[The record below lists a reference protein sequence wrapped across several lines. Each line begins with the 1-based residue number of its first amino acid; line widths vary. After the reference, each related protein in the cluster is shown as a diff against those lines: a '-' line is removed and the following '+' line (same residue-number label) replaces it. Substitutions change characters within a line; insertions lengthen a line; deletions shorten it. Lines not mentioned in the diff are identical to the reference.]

1 MFHPCDV
8 SVSVM
13 GCRGALP
20 GLLHYQ
26 KGYLLCHYCTAE
38 VIFAVKELVQST
50 KQIMETV
57 KDCRETNGFKYNL
70 FDNSRSKEVL
80 FIL

>member
-1 MFHPCDV
+1 MFHPHDI

-13 GCRGALP
+13 GSGGALP

-26 KGYLLCHYCTAE
+26 KGYLMHHYCIAA
-38 VIFAVKELVQST
+38 VIFAVKELVRST
-50 KQIMETV
+50 KQIMEMV
-57 KDCRETNGFKYNL
+57 KNCGETNGFKYNP
-70 FDNSRSKEVL
+70 FDKSRSKEVL

>member
-1 MFHPCDV
+1 M
-8 SVSVM
+8 
-13 GCRGALP
+13 
-20 GLLHYQ
+20 
-26 KGYLLCHYCTAE
+26 
-38 VIFAVKELVQST
+38 KELVQST